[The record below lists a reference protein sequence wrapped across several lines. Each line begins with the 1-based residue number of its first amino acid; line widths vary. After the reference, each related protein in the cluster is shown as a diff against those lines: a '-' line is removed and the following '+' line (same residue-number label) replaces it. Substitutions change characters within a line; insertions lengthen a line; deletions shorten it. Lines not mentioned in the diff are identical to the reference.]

1 MPRFKYQAMTKA
13 GTVVNGS
20 LEAEN
25 QNDLIS
31 KLRVNGYYAMDITLD
46 VAKEKRKIPF
56 ISFMRR
62 VKGSEVEFFSYQLST
77 MVNAGI
83 RLPRALAVATEQ
95 ITNPIFRDAVDKVR
109 DDVEHG
115 SEFYNALSQHKNI
128 FSDLYVNIVK
138 AGETGGVLGL
148 VLARLAEFSEKQ
160 RKLKTAV
167 ISALFYPI
175 ILMTLGTI
183 IGTVLMLFV
192 IPRLSGMFAEMGAAL
207 PMPTR
212 ILMGVTGA
220 IKKPWL
226 MSIIIA
232 VIGISIFAIR
242 RYSKTVSGKRNLDK
256 FKLKLPLAGSIFR
269 ISAMTRFARTLGTLL
284 DNGVLILPSLA
295 IVRETVGNNIYR
307 DVIVNSE
314 KEVERGESLASS
326 LQKSGEFPGLVTH
339 MLAIGEEAGK
349 PQDMLLKLS
358 EYYEAEMDKQ
368 LERVSNLIGPVM
380 ILVMALGVGFL
391 VAAAVLPI
399 FEASNMVGG

>member
-1 MPRFKYQAMTKA
+1 MPRFKYQAMTKS
-13 GTVVNGS
+13 GSVVTGS

-25 QNDLIS
+25 PTDLIS
-31 KLRVNGYYAMDITLD
+31 KLRASGYYAMDVSPD
-46 VAKEKRKIPF
+46 VAEEKRKIPF

-62 VKGSEVEFFSYQLST
+62 VKASEVEFFSYQLST
-77 MVNAGI
+77 LINAGV
-83 RLPRALAVATEQ
+83 RLTRALAVATEQ

-109 DDVEHG
+109 YDVEHG
-115 SEFYNALSQHKNI
+115 SEFYNALAQHKNV
-128 FSDLYVNIVK
+128 FSDLYINIVK

-160 RKLKTAV
+160 RKLKSAV
-167 ISALFYPI
+167 ISALFYPA
-175 ILMTLGTI
+175 ILVTLGTI
-183 IGTVLMLFV
+183 IGTILMLFV

-212 ILMGVTGA
+212 ILMAVTGA
-220 IKKPWL
+220 IKNFWW
-226 MSIIIA
+226 IILAIIVIA
-232 VIGISIFAIR
+232 VLAIR
-242 RYSKTVSGKRNLDK
+242 RYAKTESGKRNLDRL
-256 FKLKLPLAGSIFR
+256 KLKLPLAGNIFK

-295 IVRETVGNNIYR
+295 IVRETVGNTVYR
-307 DVIVNSE
+307 DIIANSE
-314 KEVERGESLASS
+314 KEVERGETLSSS

-339 MLAIGEEAGK
+339 MLAIGEEAGR

-368 LERVSNLIGPVM
+368 LERVSSLIGPVM
-380 ILVMALGVGFL
+380 ILVMALAVGFL

-399 FEASNMVGG
+399 FEASNLVTG

>member
-1 MPRFKYQAMTKA
+1 MPRFKYQAMTKT

-20 LEAEN
+20 LEAES

-31 KLRVNGYYAMDITLD
+31 KLRVNGYYAMDITSD
-46 VAKEKRKIPF
+46 VAKEKRKIPL

-115 SEFYNALSQHKNI
+115 SEFYNALSQHKGI

-207 PMPTR
+207 PLPTQ
-212 ILMGVTGA
+212 ILMKATDILKHFWWVIVA
-220 IKKPWL
+220 L
-226 MSIIIA
+226 
-232 VIGISIFAIR
+232 IGISIFAIR
-242 RYSKTVSGKRNLDK
+242 RYAKTVSGKRNLDK

-269 ISAMTRFARTLGTLL
+269 IS
-284 DNGVLILPSLA
+284 
-295 IVRETVGNNIYR
+295 
-307 DVIVNSE
+307 
-314 KEVERGESLASS
+314 
-326 LQKSGEFPGLVTH
+326 QK
-339 MLAIGEEAGK
+339 
-349 PQDMLLKLS
+349 
-358 EYYEAEMDKQ
+358 
-368 LERVSNLIGPVM
+368 
-380 ILVMALGVGFL
+380 
-391 VAAAVLPI
+391 
-399 FEASNMVGG
+399 

>member
-1 MPRFKYQAMTKA
+1 MPRFKYQAMTKTGA
-13 GTVVNGS
+13 VVNGS

-31 KLRVNGYYAMDITLD
+31 KLRVNGYYAMDITSD
-46 VAKEKRKIPF
+46 VAKEKRKIPL

-212 ILMGVTGA
+212 ILMKATD
-220 IKKPWL
+220 ILKHFWW
-226 MSIIIA
+226 IIVA
-232 VIGISIFAIR
+232 LIGISIFAIR
-242 RYSKTVSGKRNLDK
+242 SYSKTLSGKRNLDK

-295 IVRETVGNNIYR
+295 IVRETVGNNIFR

-314 KEVERGESLASS
+314 REVERGESLASS

>member
-1 MPRFKYQAMTKA
+1 MPRFKYQAMTKT
-13 GTVVNGS
+13 GSVVTGS

-31 KLRVNGYYAMDITLD
+31 KLRINGYYAMDITSD
-46 VAKEKRKIPF
+46 VAKEKRKIPLLN
-56 ISFMRR
+56 FMRR
-62 VKGSEVEFFSYQLST
+62 IKGSEVEFFSYQLST

-115 SEFYNALSQHKNI
+115 SEFYNALSQHKNV

-212 ILMGVTGA
+212 ILMGLTGA
-220 IKKPWL
+220 IKSFWWV
-226 MSIIIA
+226 IVAI
-232 VIGISIFAIR
+232 IGISVFAIR
-242 RYSKTVSGKRNLDK
+242 RYAKTESGKRNIDK
-256 FKLKLPLAGSIFR
+256 LKLKLPLAGSIFR

-295 IVRETVGNNIYR
+295 IVRETVGNNIFR
-307 DVIVNSE
+307 DVIINSE
-314 KEVERGESLASS
+314 REVERGESLASS

-368 LERVSNLIGPVM
+368 LERVANLIGPVM

-399 FEASNMVGG
+399 FEASNMVAG

>member
-1 MPRFKYQAMTKA
+1 MPRFKYQAMTKT
-13 GTVVNGS
+13 GTVVSGS

-25 QNDLIS
+25 HNDLIS
-31 KLRVNGYYAMDITLD
+31 KLRANGYYAMDIASD
-46 VAKEKRKIPF
+46 VAKEKRKIPL

-62 VKGSEVEFFSYQLST
+62 IKGSEVEFFSYQLST

-95 ITNPIFRDAVDKVR
+95 ITNPVFRDAVDKIR

-115 SEFYNALSQHKNI
+115 SEFYNALSQHKNV

-167 ISALFYPI
+167 ISALFYPM
-175 ILMTLGTI
+175 ILIVLGSV

-212 ILMGVTGA
+212 ILMGLTAA
-220 IKKPWL
+220 IKSFWWVIVAL
-226 MSIIIA
+226 
-232 VIGISIFAIR
+232 IGIAIFAIR
-242 RYSKTVSGKRNLDK
+242 RYAKTESGKRNLDK

-295 IVRETVGNNIYR
+295 IVRETVGNNIFR
-307 DVIVNSE
+307 EVIANSE

-368 LERVSNLIGPVM
+368 LERVANLIGPVM

-399 FEASNMVGG
+399 FEASNMVNG

>member
-1 MPRFKYQAMTKA
+1 MPRFKYQAMTKT

-20 LEAEN
+20 LEAES

-31 KLRVNGYYAMDITLD
+31 KLRVNGYYAMDITSD
-46 VAKEKRKIPF
+46 VAKEKRKIPL

-115 SEFYNALSQHKNI
+115 SEFYNALSQHKGI

-207 PMPTR
+207 PLPTQ
-212 ILMGVTGA
+212 ILMKATDILKHFWWVIVA
-220 IKKPWL
+220 L
-226 MSIIIA
+226 
-232 VIGISIFAIR
+232 IGISIFAIR
-242 RYSKTVSGKRNLDK
+242 RYAKTVSGKRNLDK

-295 IVRETVGNNIYR
+295 IVRETVGNNIFR
-307 DVIVNSE
+307 DVIMNSE